1 MNLLDFFRINRKPAT
16 ASEAKQRLTT
26 LLVLEQ
32 NGETP
37 DFLPLLQHELLQVIG
52 KYVKLDEDK
61 VAVNVGRGAGY
72 STLEVAV
79 ELPPTPHDAERA
91 ARRRGLGG
99 PAASI
104 S

>member
-1 MNLLDFFRINRKPAT
+1 MNLWDFFRVNRKPSS

-52 KYVKLDEDK
+52 KYVKLDPDK
-61 VAVNVGRGAGY
+61 VAVNVGHGTGY

-79 ELPPTPHDAERA
+79 ELPPAALDAERS
-91 ARRRGLGG
+91 ARRRAMAG
-99 PAASI
+99 AAAGVS
-104 S
+104 